1 MHQSLSTLISWHDQP
16 RRIVATGDTVIS
28 AGEPT
33 DILYLLER
41 GNARTGEGVG
51 CVTGDLI
58 LLCEALALTNYT
70 TIVHAET
77 DCEIILLPQ
86 DLLKQSLN
94 TGGTMV
100 WPLSRSI
107 AADVIQRRLQG

>member
-51 CVTGDLI
+51 
-58 LLCEALALTNYT
+58 
-70 TIVHAET
+70 
-77 DCEIILLPQ
+77 
-86 DLLKQSLN
+86 
-94 TGGTMV
+94 
-100 WPLSRSI
+100 
-107 AADVIQRRLQG
+107 